1 MSNQLEKIKELIER
15 RAVARIGGGEKAIAK
30 QHEKG
35 KYTARE
41 RLAMLLD
48 EGSFEE
54 MDMFVEHR
62 CTNFGMEKKHYPGD
76 GVVTGCGT
84 IDGRLVYVFAQDF
97 TVSAGSLSETMSQ
110 KICKIMDQA
119 MKMGAPCI
127 GINDSGGA
135 RIQEGINALAGYA
148 EIFQRNILASG
159 VIPQITAIFGT
170 CGGGMA
176 VIPSLT
182 DFTFM
187 ESKKGKM
194 FVNTPN
200 ALEGNNTDK
209 CDTAAADFQ
218 SKETGVIDGKKLF
231 FMDSIDI
238 YALFGNAIDLSLIHI

>member
-148 EIFQRNILASG
+148 EIFQRNILHP
-159 VIPQITAIFGT
+159 V
-170 CGGGMA
+170 
-176 VIPSLT
+176 
-182 DFTFM
+182 
-187 ESKKGKM
+187 
-194 FVNTPN
+194 
-200 ALEGNNTDK
+200 
-209 CDTAAADFQ
+209 
-218 SKETGVIDGKKLF
+218 
-231 FMDSIDI
+231 
-238 YALFGNAIDLSLIHI
+238 

>member
-84 IDGRLVYVFAQDF
+84 I
-97 TVSAGSLSETMSQ
+97 
-110 KICKIMDQA
+110 
-119 MKMGAPCI
+119 
-127 GINDSGGA
+127 
-135 RIQEGINALAGYA
+135 EG
-148 EIFQRNILASG
+148 
-159 VIPQITAIFGT
+159 
-170 CGGGMA
+170 
-176 VIPSLT
+176 
-182 DFTFM
+182 
-187 ESKKGKM
+187 
-194 FVNTPN
+194 
-200 ALEGNNTDK
+200 
-209 CDTAAADFQ
+209 
-218 SKETGVIDGKKLF
+218 
-231 FMDSIDI
+231 
-238 YALFGNAIDLSLIHI
+238 LSLISFCTGLYRYCRFTVGNNVTEDL